1 MDSRPHISSL
11 STSTSTSPALIQP
24 EQLQAP
30 PKYSRYRSVRKAA
43 EAQAIQN
50 AAAQSFPTPSSPPPL
65 PTSPQTSSPPPFS
78 KTQNESIKRSMSR
91 YRHAKPGAT
100 KAAHSVPPPPPLPA
114 AVTLPSRPH
123 THGDY
128 IQDSQEIKQHE
139 IAPKQQ
145 DAGAAPAASQK
156 NNKQGS
162 PGVVPMN
169 NGADDA
175 KSPTEY
181 FPPERNGSMSSME
194 ESRPRRSRTNTDP
207 KRVNVR
213 SPTSESHNTPTT
225 PSRLRRVV
233 EPRMLDVQDHVK
245 NITNE
250 ELAANERAAAAH
262 NGSKPRPQSVKGKTS
277 GFLSRMKAL
286 DPTSSSKLNNNSS
299 SSNDNNNNNNR
310 EKLKTLISSP
320 QPIRPEDVK
329 VASGNEAPISAVNAG
344 ERKVLVTCNDSF
356 ISLPITPSTQTQDL
370 LYSAAN
376 CLSENIEPQS
386 SILLE
391 SFKQLGLERPL
402 RKYEHVRDVMNSWDN
417 DSQNHLIVSRLP
429 DRRERECLDVKSAPR
444 KQPSDSV
451 FHLYHSQRPGRW
463 EKRWITLRSDGQVI
477 IAKKQGGESMNICH
491 LSDFDIYSPT
501 SRETAKRVKSPKK
514 ICFAVKSQQKSN
526 MFLTTE
532 NFVHYFA
539 TNDEQAALGWYKGVQ
554 QWRSWYLVNVLG
566 EGDKKE
572 KQSVSSNPK
581 SPRTGIQNA
590 MSNDRRTSDA
600 SIPYQLGTFKPLL
613 DMDISSWEVEPIKK
627 QSPPPPK
634 KASLSKAASVHARSI
649 RPQKRP
655 STSAKTSKK
664 EPTNESGPDP
674 FISTGLL
681 GRAYTQ
687 RKKALEGREKDNSQ
701 HGFTGL
707 GLLATEGPTPPI
719 ERSSRRNSYD
729 YAIPPIPTSASASA
743 AFNRSKSV
751 KQKPKPLVD
760 LTPIYQEPLHHARK
774 GRGVAADPGQLLVEA
789 ATSPEV
795 FPGAIRIPS
804 APTWRK
810 PTAAAGAPPPPP
822 PLPPPPLPPTSD
834 MAQLPSWSPNITRG
848 SGSVH
853 HRPTTSH
860 GTSTNTRQRAATVNS
875 SSSNNYYNHT
885 FTPPLP
891 VPAPLLPE
899 TTQTKAHESP
909 FAPTGLLARATTT
922 SIGTARPGWQ
932 DTGRGVATGD
942 RNNFTRPMLD
952 LSQDSQFVKGSLLR
966 GVEAGEVG
974 KGARVPVPAPV
985 IDRG

>member
-1 MDSRPHISSL
+1 
-11 STSTSTSPALIQP
+11 
-24 EQLQAP
+24 
-30 PKYSRYRSVRKAA
+30 
-43 EAQAIQN
+43 
-50 AAAQSFPTPSSPPPL
+50 
-65 PTSPQTSSPPPFS
+65 
-78 KTQNESIKRSMSR
+78 
-91 YRHAKPGAT
+91 
-100 KAAHSVPPPPPLPA
+100 
-114 AVTLPSRPH
+114 
-123 THGDY
+123 
-128 IQDSQEIKQHE
+128 
-139 IAPKQQ
+139 
-145 DAGAAPAASQK
+145 
-156 NNKQGS
+156 
-162 PGVVPMN
+162 
-169 NGADDA
+169 
-175 KSPTEY
+175 
-181 FPPERNGSMSSME
+181 
-194 ESRPRRSRTNTDP
+194 
-207 KRVNVR
+207 
-213 SPTSESHNTPTT
+213 
-225 PSRLRRVV
+225 
-233 EPRMLDVQDHVK
+233 MLDVQDHVK

-286 DPTSSSKLNNNSS
+286 DPTSSSKLNNSS

-356 ISLPITPSTQTQDL
+356 ISLPITPSTQAQDL

-477 IAKKQGGESMNICH
+477 IAKKQGGESLNICH

-613 DMDISSWEVEPIKK
+613 DMDISSWEVEPINE

-634 KASLSKAASVHARSI
+634 KASQSKAASVHARSI

-681 GRAYTQ
+681 GRTYTQ

-701 HGFTGL
+701 RGFTGL
-707 GLLATEGPTPPI
+707 GLLATEGPTPPN

-729 YAIPPIPTSASASA
+729 YAIPPIPTSTSTSA

-751 KQKPKPLVD
+751 RQKPKPLVD
-760 LTPIYQEPLHHARK
+760 LTPVYQEPLHHARK

-795 FPGAIRIPS
+795 IPGAIIIPS
-804 APTWRK
+804 APIRRK
-810 PTAAAGAPPPPP
+810 PAAAPAEAPPPPP

-834 MAQLPSWSPNITRG
+834 MAQLPSWSPNIT
-848 SGSVH
+848 
-853 HRPTTSH
+853 P
-860 GTSTNTRQRAATVNS
+860 
-875 SSSNNYYNHT
+875 
-885 FTPPLP
+885 
-891 VPAPLLPE
+891 
-899 TTQTKAHESP
+899 HESP
-909 FAPTGLLARATTT
+909 FAPTGLLARATTA

-952 LSQDSQFVKGSLLR
+952 LSQDSQFVEGSLLR